1 MFKDSYQLAYKDLK
15 EEQLKWQ
22 QKSIK
27 TDDFKAAKD
36 WFDEKAEEGKRPE
49 LFEIEV
55 TETKRKIYG
64 FDYMYDDA

>member
-1 MFKDSYQLAYKDLK
+1 MKYYKVV
-15 EEQLKWQ
+15 WQ

-36 WFDEKAEEGKRPE
+36 WFDEKAQEGKRPE

-55 TETKRKIYG
+55 VETVKKIDG
-64 FDYMYDDA
+64 FDYMYDEE